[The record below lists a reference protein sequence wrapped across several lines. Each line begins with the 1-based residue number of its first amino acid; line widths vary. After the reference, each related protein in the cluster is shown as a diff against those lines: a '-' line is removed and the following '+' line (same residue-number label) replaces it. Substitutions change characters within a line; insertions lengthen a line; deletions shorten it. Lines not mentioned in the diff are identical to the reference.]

1 MVELS
6 ANKIKSRIVK
16 FLKMIIDLSNK
27 KAVVTGGGTGIGR
40 YIVKALADV
49 GAKVAFTSRN
59 QKIDKRNN
67 EFFIFV

>member
-16 FLKMIIDLSNK
+16 FLKMIVDLSNE
-27 KAVVTGGGTGIGR
+27 KAVVTGGTGIGR

-49 GAKVAFTSRN
+49 GAKVAF
-59 QKIDKRNN
+59 
-67 EFFIFV
+67 